1 MLQGNLKAI
10 EFSFE
15 YETHCKNPKPHFREL
30 RRRQVKDEKMRIKMS
45 PKKKEKKKKIK
56 AYLQKHFLL

>member
-15 YETHCKNPKPHFREL
+15 YETHCKNPKAHFREL

-45 PKKKEKKKKIK
+45 PQKKEKKKEN
-56 AYLQKHFLL
+56 